1 MNRISI
7 RIVVALALVLLVT
20 HTALTWE
27 VIPGLPPF
35 GSFSGGPFDI
45 VNNSNL
51 NVHFVIPIL
60 SKAGR
65 GLAFDYPDRY
75 DSTIW
80 QPLSSA
86 WVPVTHWGWPN
97 GPFEPSLGFV
107 YYSITQGSC
116 NSGGTNYYYNIY
128 SYWHYKQPSNPGYIT
143 PSFSFILSDASV
155 GTPCTGAPPYSAT
168 ETATDGSG
176 VTISATAQ
184 PSATIYFPSGNT
196 LNPPLYSAF
205 TPGTLTDTN

>member
-1 MNRISI
+1 
-7 RIVVALALVLLVT
+7 
-20 HTALTWE
+20 
-27 VIPGLPPF
+27 
-35 GSFSGGPFDI
+35 
-45 VNNSNL
+45 
-51 NVHFVIPIL
+51 
-60 SKAGR
+60 
-65 GLAFDYPDRY
+65 
-75 DSTIW
+75 
-80 QPLSSA
+80 
-86 WVPVTHWGWPN
+86 
-97 GPFEPSLGFV
+97 V

-128 SYWHYKQPSNPGYIT
+128 SYWHYKQPSNPGYII
-143 PSFSFILSDASV
+143 PSFSFTLSDASV

-205 TPGTLTDTN
+205 APGTLTDTNGNQITATVPSASIITDTLGTTAITAIGSGTPSSPITVQYTNAAGTTS